1 VDSAVTGGDVRART
15 WSAPCQPKNFL
26 RPCLLLLLDEQP
38 DYGYELRDR
47 LSHFSGAHW
56 DAGTIYRVL
65 NAMEDEG
72 LVASRW
78 EPSPSGPQRRRY
90 EMTADGRAVLTHW
103 ARGLEEVRGLLIGF
117 LERYER
123 DRQAHLRGTPV
134 NGAANGS
141 SNGAAVPVP
150 AVAEECPIPL
160 PAL

>member
-1 VDSAVTGGDVRART
+1 MSVGDARART

-65 NAMEDEG
+65 NAME
-72 LVASRW
+72 
-78 EPSPSGPQRRRY
+78 
-90 EMTADGRAVLTHW
+90 
-103 ARGLEEVRGLLIGF
+103 VRGLLIGF

-123 DRQAHLRGTPV
+123 DRQAHLRGASV
-134 NGAANGS
+134 NGATV
-141 SNGAAVPVP
+141 NGATANVP
-150 AVAEECPIPL
+150 AAGESLVPAL
-160 PAL
+160 PAR

>member
-1 VDSAVTGGDVRART
+1 VEGAQTGGEARARA

-38 DYGYELRDR
+38 DYGYELRER
-47 LSHFSGAHW
+47 LGHLSRAHW

-90 EMTADGRAVLTHW
+90 EMTDEGRAVLTDW
-103 ARGLEEVRGLLIGF
+103 ARGLEQVRGLLIGF

-123 DRQAHLRGTPV
+123 DRQAHLM
-134 NGAANGS
+134 AAMS
-141 SNGAAVPVP
+141 RAVQPAAAPEPQVEVPVP
-150 AVAEECPIPL
+150 ARV
-160 PAL
+160 

>member
-1 VDSAVTGGDVRART
+1 VESAVTGGDVRART

-134 NGAANGS
+134 NGSA
-141 SNGAAVPVP
+141 NGAAVTVP

>member
-1 VDSAVTGGDVRART
+1 VESAVTGGDARART

-47 LSHFSGAHW
+47 
-56 DAGTIYRVL
+56 L

-123 DRQAHLRGTPV
+123 DRQAHLRSAPP
-134 NGAANGS
+134 NGATANGATAES
-141 SNGAAVPVP
+141 LIPV
-150 AVAEECPIPL
+150 L
-160 PAL
+160 PAR

>member
-1 VDSAVTGGDVRART
+1 VESAVTGGDARART

-47 LSHFSGAHW
+47 LSNFSGAHW

-123 DRQAHLRGTPV
+123 DRQAHLRSAPAGGATA
-134 NGAANGS
+134 NGATANGATAES
-141 SNGAAVPVP
+141 LIPV
-150 AVAEECPIPL
+150 L
-160 PAL
+160 PAR

>member
-1 VDSAVTGGDVRART
+1 
-15 WSAPCQPKNFL
+15 
-26 RPCLLLLLDEQP
+26 
-38 DYGYELRDR
+38 
-47 LSHFSGAHW
+47 
-56 DAGTIYRVL
+56 
-65 NAMEDEG
+65 MEDEG

-123 DRQAHLRGTPV
+123 DRQAHLRGAP
-134 NGAANGS
+134 ANGNGMAHGA
-141 SNGAAVPVP
+141 SNGAAVSLPV
-150 AVAEECPIPL
+150 AAEECPIPL

>member
-1 VDSAVTGGDVRART
+1 VESAATGGEARARA
-15 WSAPCQPKNFL
+15 WSVPCQPKNFL
-26 RPCLLLLLDEQP
+26 RPCLLLLLGEQP
-38 DYGYELRDR
+38 DYGYELRER

-72 LVASRW
+72 LVLSRW

-90 EMTADGRAVLTHW
+90 EMTPEGRTVLTHW

-123 DRQAHLRGTPV
+123 DRRAHEEEIGLGRSTTPPL
-134 NGAANGS
+134 A
-141 SNGAAVPVP
+141 PP
-150 AVAEECPIPL
+150 AVTSPPVAAL
-160 PAL
+160 PAR